1 MPSDTHR
8 GEEASAIGRQ
18 LMLDALGSEDAVMK
32 PIGGRPSLGHW
43 TTGGSASPTIRVRVT
58 TTQREGVIMLQNRLN
73 VNHDSD
79 IVMAALDEY
88 MSKQL
93 ETNA

>member
-1 MPSDTHR
+1 
-8 GEEASAIGRQ
+8 
-18 LMLDALGSEDAVMK
+18 
-32 PIGGRPSLGHW
+32 
-43 TTGGSASPTIRVRVT
+43 
-58 TTQREGVIMLQNRLN
+58 MLQNRMN